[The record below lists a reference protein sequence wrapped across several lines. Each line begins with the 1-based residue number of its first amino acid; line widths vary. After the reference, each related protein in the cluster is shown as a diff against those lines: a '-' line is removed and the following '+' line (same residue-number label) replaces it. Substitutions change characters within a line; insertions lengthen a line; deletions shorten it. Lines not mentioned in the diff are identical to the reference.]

1 MRDFVAKISD
11 DDDIYV
17 HISQGPTFWAV
28 EFDEDALISPMEVL
42 RVAELMLVMDSDLEV
57 QYGESDPVKDM
68 FKILRALVT
77 YPQVK

>member
-17 HISQGPTFWAV
+17 HISQGPTFWMV